1 MIKNINT
8 LAKINKHDS
17 LYLENNIII
26 KKDKRYFKC
35 YRPIYTQINDIVQ
48 IIKSTFNN
56 ELLLIHLSKVNNI
69 DTEERLL
76 RLQNAY
82 KGILNLLFY
91 YNTYTNYGNQIT
103 ELIKYLDTQLS
114 NIENINFNELSQTI
128 QNSIEY
134 EQTTEEYEE
143 ENNEEETDEAETD
156 EAETDEAETDE
167 EETDYSSDDSNEES
181 NEDLNRSIYED
192 IKNSIYNS
200 SNNIKIIIIQAVTSF
215 INAVKSIFTF
225 F

>member
-143 ENNEEETDEAETD
+143 KYDEEETN
-156 EAETDEAETDE
+156 E
-167 EETDYSSDDSNEES
+167 EETDYSSDDS

-200 SNNIKIIIIQAVTSF
+200 SNNIKIIIIQAVSSF